1 MRAGRAVRAAVLG
14 LGMTTMAGVGTV
26 ATASADT
33 TTGPDYGAVVKGE
46 TVSRTPL
53 EAPATAAAPAVAVS
67 PEQSSGPLP
76 LTGADVAELSAV
88 GLALVGAGTIMVRRT
103 RRKA

>member
-1 MRAGRAVRAAVLG
+1 MRAARAVRAACLG
-14 LGMTTMAGVGTV
+14 LGISVVAGMGAV

-33 TTGPDYGAVVKGE
+33 TSGPDYGAVVKGE
-46 TVSRTPL
+46 TVSQAPL
-53 EAPATAAAPAVAVS
+53 AAAPTGVAAVQVS

-76 LTGADVAELSAV
+76 LTGSDVAELSGF